1 MKLGKIKLKDIVDV
15 QLKDD
20 ELELLKGGDFP
31 YACSSGACTS
41 SVELVEFYCR
51 QGSGICNSMLVSS
64 NG

>member
-1 MKLGKIKLKDIVDV
+1 MKLGTIKLKNIVDV
-15 QLKDD
+15 QLKSE

-41 SVELVEFYCR
+41 SAGLVENYCR
-51 QGSGICNSMLVSS
+51 QGSGICKSMLVSS